1 MESVIF
7 YQLLCMTT
15 SLKGFL
21 QKDFQ
26 FFQGLFLEQKESPE
40 TTTLLA
46 NNHDPVDFMH
56 DLSTI
61 SH

>member
-1 MESVIF
+1 
-7 YQLLCMTT
+7 MTT

-40 TTTLLA
+40 TTMLLA